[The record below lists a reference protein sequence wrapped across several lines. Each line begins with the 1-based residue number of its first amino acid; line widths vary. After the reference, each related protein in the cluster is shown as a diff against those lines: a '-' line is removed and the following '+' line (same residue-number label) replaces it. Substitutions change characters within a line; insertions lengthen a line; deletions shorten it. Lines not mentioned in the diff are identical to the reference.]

1 MKRLQLD
8 ARVARRKRADP
19 QRAGTV
25 SVHDV
30 AKEAG
35 VSVASVSRVVNMPDK
50 VGAEVR
56 RRVEAAIEKL
66 HYIPSGAGR
75 ALTTRRTRIIGA
87 LGPHLAYAIYSAV
100 IEAVQR
106 RLALA
111 QYNLVLGL
119 AGYER
124 EHEYAELRR
133 LIMAGA
139 EAIMLSGEQRDPAI
153 YRVLQAKGIPYV
165 LNSVY
170 HPDSPHPCVGYDN
183 QGLMRQMT
191 SHLLDLGHRRIA
203 VMAGPWADIDRF
215 AERLAGIREAVAQRG
230 LSLRDDWVL
239 PAEPTIAGG
248 RGAFRQ
254 LMTGSAVPTALV
266 CVTDE
271 HAFGALLEAAAMG
284 IEVPRQLSVTG
295 FADHELAA
303 QISPSLTTVRIPV
316 EEMAIR
322 ICDYLLGR
330 LRGEPVPHATKVE
343 ASIVLRE
350 STGPAPERQRRSPA
364 R

>member
-1 MKRLQLD
+1 MTRSPRDVRRLRAVGVQE
-8 ARVARRKRADP
+8 VAR
-19 QRAGTV
+19 
-25 SVHDV
+25 
-30 AKEAG
+30 EAG

-56 RRVEAAIEKL
+56 RRVEAAIDKL

-87 LGPHLAYAIYSAV
+87 LGPHIAYAIYSAV

-106 RLALA
+106 RLALD

-119 AGYER
+119 AGYGR
-124 EHEYAELRR
+124 ENEYAELRR

-139 EAIMLSGEQRDPAI
+139 EAIMLSGEQRDPAV
-153 YRVLQAKGIPYV
+153 YRVLQAKRIPYV

-183 QGLMRQMT
+183 QGLTRQLT

-215 AERLAGIREAVAQRG
+215 GERLAGIREALTQRG
-230 LSLRDDWVL
+230 LRLRDEWVL

-248 RGAFRQ
+248 RVAFRQ
-254 LMTGSAVPTALV
+254 LMAGSPVPTALI

-271 HAFGALLEAAAMG
+271 HALGALLEAHTMG
-284 IEVPRQLSVTG
+284 VQVPKELSITG
-295 FADHELAA
+295 FGDHELAA
-303 QISPSLTTVRIPV
+303 QTSPSLTTVRIPV
-316 EEMAIR
+316 EEMSAR
-322 ICDYLLGR
+322 IGDYLLGR
-330 LRGEPVPHATKVE
+330 LRGEPVLHATKVE

-350 STGPAPERQRRSPA
+350 STGPAPVRKRR
-364 R
+364 